1 MVGADAPLVTLGACR
16 PFLDPGDTPGGV
28 SETVDCFGAIGVEI
42 DSEPAGL
49 DAAGDHGAPGSG
61 AEGDLLTS

>member
-1 MVGADAPLVTLGACR
+1 M
-16 PFLDPGDTPGGV
+16 